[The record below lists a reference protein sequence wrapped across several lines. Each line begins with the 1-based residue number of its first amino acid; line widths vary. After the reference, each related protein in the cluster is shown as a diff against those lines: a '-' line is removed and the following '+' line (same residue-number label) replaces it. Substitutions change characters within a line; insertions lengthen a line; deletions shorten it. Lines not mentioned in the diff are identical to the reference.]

1 MMKAER
7 RSGKAWQRKCVARW
21 RLLSAEGLDL
31 PAAAAEIGVSS
42 NDLAAWSRGSSSA
55 PLLIPVCIKD
65 EAAQRKLVVVLRCG
79 ARVEGLSLEDV
90 VELARRLA

>member
-1 MMKAER
+1 MIKAER
-7 RSGKAWQRKCVARW
+7 RLSKAWQRKCVARW
-21 RLLSAEGLDL
+21 RLLSVQGLDL
-31 PAAAAEIGVSS
+31 QAAATEIGVSA
-42 NDLAAWSRGSSSA
+42 NDLAEWSRGSSSA

-65 EAAQRKLVVVLRCG
+65 ETEQRKLVVVLGTG